1 MKFILGKKVNMTQI
15 WQGETVI
22 PVTQI
27 EAGPCTVIQLK
38 NSEKDGYSAVQVGY
52 GKRRASLITK
62 PLRGHFKNLGDFRF
76 VREFRLPA
84 SETASELKAG
94 DTISVKTFKPGDT
107 LTITGT
113 SKGKG
118 FQGVVKRHGFHGQ
131 DATHGNK
138 DQLRMSGSVGA
149 GGVQHVF
156 KGMRMGGRMGG
167 DRVTLHDVKIVS
179 VDEATNTI
187 FIKGA
192 IPGARNGLVLLSGNG
207 DLELGLP
214 EAKVEEPVVAE
225 ETANLEEGSEATT
238 EIIEVTETPV
248 EPVVESE
255 VVEEVKEAENPEV
268 ETKEAEAQVV
278 VETAEAETK
287 VTSEEEVEPTK
298 TETPSN
304 S

>member
-1 MKFILGKKVNMTQI
+1 
-15 WQGETVI
+15 
-22 PVTQI
+22 
-27 EAGPCTVIQLK
+27 
-38 NSEKDGYSAVQVGY
+38 
-52 GKRRASLITK
+52 
-62 PLRGHFKNLGDFRF
+62 
-76 VREFRLPA
+76 
-84 SETASELKAG
+84 
-94 DTISVKTFKPGDT
+94 
-107 LTITGT
+107 
-113 SKGKG
+113 
-118 FQGVVKRHGFHGQ
+118 
-131 DATHGNK
+131 
-138 DQLRMSGSVGA
+138 
-149 GGVQHVF
+149 
-156 KGMRMGGRMGG
+156 MGGRMGG

-225 ETANLEEGSEATT
+225 ETANSEEGSEATT
-238 EIIEVTETPV
+238 ETTEVTETPV
-248 EPVVESE
+248 ELVVESE